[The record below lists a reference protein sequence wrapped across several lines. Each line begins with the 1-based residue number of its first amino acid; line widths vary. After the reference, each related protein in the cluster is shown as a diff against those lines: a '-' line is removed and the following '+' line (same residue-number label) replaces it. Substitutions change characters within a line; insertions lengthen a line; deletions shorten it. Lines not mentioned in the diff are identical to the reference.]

1 MFLVRPALRSLV
13 MAFVAVAAFCSTALN
28 AAAAL
33 PRVGAREKVTC
44 PFETGKALLPVECG
58 RLTVPENYDDPGRT
72 IDIAFMIVRAK
83 SNRDPENPVIFL
95 SGGPGSPSLVYAE
108 MLVATPLIHELV
120 VDRDWVFYDQRGT
133 GRSLP
138 ALRCAREDDYLKR
151 VRLCRDKLIKEGVD
165 LSQYNSARSA
175 QDIDVLRK
183 ALGAKQWNLWGI
195 SYGSRLAFAV
205 ARDFPASVR
214 AIVHDGPSDPQA
226 PEIVDDFRGTEAAI
240 NRLLAKCAGDAACAS
255 KYPDLR
261 ARFLAALP
269 RLRQRPLNV
278 GDKQINDN
286 ALVSYIRGYLFTG
299 DPAILERRVQ
309 NLLAYMDAAAR
320 GDSALMSRIE
330 QTMPEEAANETPVP
344 PEGWYAMGQNLSVEC
359 NEERSFESVEDYR
372 RAADRSDIVRALLG
386 DKDGVNM
393 FEDCALWPS
402 GRADPSRKSR
412 VDYDGPQLAFTGELD
427 ASLSGLSGDTIARL
441 YPNARNVV
449 FTNAVH
455 GQADL
460 ADFPPT
466 VVSDYRRC
474 ALKLGRQFFAD
485 PKRRLDA
492 SCATSRK
499 LRMVE

>member
-1 MFLVRPALRSLV
+1 MAL
-13 MAFVAVAAFCSTALN
+13 VAVAAVCLIGLH
-28 AAAAL
+28 AAAAS
-33 PRVGAREKVTC
+33 PVVRAREKRPC
-44 PFETGKALLPVECG
+44 PFDASKALLPVECG
-58 RLTVPENYDDPGRT
+58 LLKVPENYDHPNRT

-83 SNRDPENPVIFL
+83 SNRDPANPVIFL

-108 MLVATPLIHELV
+108 MLLATPHIREV
-120 VDRDWVFYDQRGT
+120 VADRDWVFYDQRGT

-138 ALRCAREDDYLKR
+138 ALRCAREEDYLKR
-151 VRLCRDKLIKEGVD
+151 VRLCRDALIKEGAD

-175 QDIDVLRK
+175 QDIEALRK
-183 ALGAKQWNLWGI
+183 ALGVKQWNLWGI

-226 PEIVDDFRGTEAAI
+226 PEIVDDLRGTEAAI
-240 NRLLAKCAGDAACAS
+240 DRLLAKCAADAACGS
-255 KYPDLR
+255 TYPDLR

-278 GDKQINDN
+278 GDKHINDN
-286 ALVSYIRGYLFTG
+286 ALVSFIRGYLFTG
-299 DPAILERRVQ
+299 DPAILEQRVQ
-309 NLLAYMDAAAR
+309 KLLAYMDAAAR
-320 GDSALMSRIE
+320 GDSESMSRIE

-372 RAADRSDIVRALLG
+372 RAAGRSDVVRALLG
-386 DKDGVNM
+386 DRDGVNM

-412 VDYDGPQLAFTGELD
+412 VDYEGPQLAFTGELD
-427 ASLSGLSGDTIARL
+427 ASLSGLSGAAIAKS

-449 FTNAVH
+449 FINAVH

-460 ADFPPT
+460 ADFPPA

-474 ALKLGRQFFAD
+474 ALKLGRRFLAA
-485 PKRRLDA
+485 PKRRLDTGCAA
-492 SCATSRK
+492 SRR
-499 LRMVE
+499 LRLVE